1 MLVCK
6 SLKEKVCVSSCYL
19 WLSGFEMIE
28 LEIGLLFNFFPLLLF
43 SPPVLY
49 CTLLIYLIPSKM

>member
-6 SLKEKVCVSSCYL
+6 SLKEKVCVCSCYL

-28 LEIGLLFNFFPLLLF
+28 LEIGLVFNFFPLLLF

>member
-1 MLVCK
+1 MC
-6 SLKEKVCVSSCYL
+6 SCYL